1 MQVHIFLLFLLILI
15 LHEGKLN
22 LSSTSLFCWIFF
34 SYNNKIL
41 VNFRVLVN
49 THTEH
54 LLSAHCVTK
63 ICNTLFLVTLV
74 WFKLQTYEACPELN
88 EMSKKSDRD
97 VIATNV
103 SSQITFSSIYQIQF
117 PVETDRIYAV
127 SFALYFISFPLS
139 EFENRV

>member
-1 MQVHIFLLFLLILI
+1 MNTLKDKPKPMQVHIFLLLLLILI

-41 VNFRVLVN
+41 VNFRVLVS

-63 ICNTLFLVTLV
+63 IYNTLFLVTLV
-74 WFKLQTYEACPELN
+74 WVKLQIYEACPELN

-103 SSQITFSSIYQIQF
+103 SSQITFSSIY
-117 PVETDRIYAV
+117 
-127 SFALYFISFPLS
+127 
-139 EFENRV
+139 